1 LENSEHISLQEIAVV
16 WFKRDLR
23 LIDNEAL
30 YQAQRQNLPLLLIYC
45 FEPNLMAHH
54 DSDVRHWRFVYQSL
68 QDLQKKLIPF
78 QTQIN
83 VFHEETEV
91 VLQAIQKQ
99 YCVKKIYSHQEIG
112 NRKTYDRDLTIARY
126 CNQNNIHWFEYQTNG
141 IIRKL
146 SSRKNWESRWEKFM
160 MQANLTA
167 DLSQCKFLKIQTT
180 TFAEIIGTP
189 LPVSITTPHPAFQP
203 GGETNAWRY
212 LQSFLQTRHFNYSA
226 HISKPELS
234 RKSCSRLSP
243 YLSYGNISMR
253 MVYQTTL
260 ASYAH
265 SSQKRALSNFISR
278 LHWHCH
284 FIQKFE
290 DECSMEFEHVN
301 RAYNTLVKPK
311 NESYIRAWQ
320 NGQTGVP
327 LVDACM
333 RCLAET
339 GYINFRMR
347 AMVVSFFV
355 FNLWQDWRDLHYLAR
370 MFLDYE
376 PGIHYPQL
384 QMQSGVTG
392 INTIR
397 IYNPIKNSEEHD
409 PEGKF
414 IRQWV
419 HELEH
424 VPHSWIHEP
433 WKMSTMEQSLYGVC
447 IGKDY
452 PAPIVDLEVSRKK
465 ASEIIW
471 SYRKKEGVRVEGAR
485 VLAKHVNTERAN
497 KNSKTKKSKS
507 SPPSRS
513 ST

>member
-1 LENSEHISLQEIAVV
+1 MENSEHSSLQEIVVV

-23 LIDNEAL
+23 LLDNEAL

-45 FEPNLMAHH
+45 FEPSLMAHH

-68 QDLQKKLIPF
+68 QDLQKKLAPF
-78 QTQIN
+78 QTQITI
-83 VFHEETEV
+83 FHEEIEV
-91 VLQAIQKQ
+91 ILRALQKQ
-99 YCVKKIYSHQEIG
+99 YVIKKIYSHQETG
-112 NRKTYDRDLTIARY
+112 NRKTYDRDLAISRY
-126 CNQNNIHWFEYQTNG
+126 CNENNIHWSEYQSNG

-146 SSRKNWESRWEKFM
+146 GSRKNWESRWEKFM
-160 MQANLTA
+160 MQEIPTA
-167 DLSQCKFLKIQTT
+167 DLSQCTFIKNPSATFL
-180 TFAEIIGTP
+180 EIIGPP
-189 LPVSITTPHPAFQP
+189 LPESITTPHPSFQP

-212 LQSFLQTRHFNYSA
+212 LESFIKTRYVTYSS
-226 HISKPELS
+226 HISKPALS

-253 MVYQTTL
+253 MVYQYTMHHY
-260 ASYAH
+260 AS
-265 SSQKRALSNFISR
+265 SPNKRALSNFVSR

-333 RCLAET
+333 RCVAET

-397 IYNPIKNSEEHD
+397 IYNPIKNSVEHD
-409 PEGKF
+409 PEGNF
-414 IRQWV
+414 IRQWLP
-419 HELEH
+419 ELEH
-424 VPHSWIHEP
+424 VPNSWIHEP
-433 WKMSTMEQSLYGVC
+433 WKMSAMEQSLYGVC

-452 PAPIVDLEVSRKK
+452 PSPIVDLELTRKK
-465 ASEIIW
+465 ASDIIW
-471 SYRKKEGVRVEGAR
+471 SYRKKEGVQVEGAR
-485 VLAKHVNTERAN
+485 ILAKHVNTKSTSKKR
-497 KNSKTKKSKS
+497 KTKKSKS
-507 SPPSRS
+507 SVTTKS